1 MGKISRKCL
10 NFRAK
15 NYFLLYSYRIVIEA
29 DSDSAVGGITPIDGP
44 VGDSLIGSVD
54 NVFKAIKD
62 YDQFRCIER
71 MICEAMAEQSDIPGL
86 DGIVSTLTG
95 ETPAQ
100 QTLASTFGG
109 SGGSRPPPT
118 SSGSILDSLEN
129 LILGGGGFRRRES
142 RPPRPIRRPP
152 PPRPFRGQSRPR
164 PQPPLRRRPPPQRR
178 VDNLLGE
185 DDFKPS
191 RRIRAKRQTR
201 LQGNLIRY
209 QNTEM
214 Y

>member
-1 MGKISRKCL
+1 MILFCHFQTL
-10 NFRAK
+10 CN
-15 NYFLLYSYRIVIEA
+15 YRIVIEA
-29 DSDSAVGGITPIDGP
+29 DNSDSAVGGITPIDGP

-95 ETPAQ
+95 ENPAQ

-109 SGGSRPPPT
+109 SGGGSRPPT
-118 SSGSILDSLEN
+118 SGSGSIVESRES
-129 LILGGGGFRRRES
+129 LILGGGGFGGLRRRES
-142 RPPRPIRRPP
+142 RPPRPLRRPP
-152 PPRPFRGQSRPR
+152 PRPRPSFGGQSRPR
-164 PQPPLRRRPPPQRR
+164 PQPLRRRQPPPQRLRR
-178 VDNLLGE
+178 VDNSFGGE

-201 LQGNLIRY
+201 LQGNLIR
-209 QNTEM
+209 
-214 Y
+214 

>member
-1 MGKISRKCL
+1 MILFCDFQTL
-10 NFRAK
+10 CN
-15 NYFLLYSYRIVIEA
+15 YRIVIEA
-29 DSDSAVGGITPIDGP
+29 DNSDSAVGGITPIDGP

-95 ETPAQ
+95 ENPAQ

-109 SGGSRPPPT
+109 SGGGSRPPT
-118 SSGSILDSLEN
+118 SGSGSILDSLEN
-129 LILGGGGFRRRES
+129 LILGGGGFGGFRRRES
-142 RPPRPIRRPP
+142 RPPRPLRRPP
-152 PPRPFRGQSRPR
+152 PRPRPSFGGQSRPR
-164 PQPPLRRRPPPQRR
+164 PQPLRRRQPPPQRLRR
-178 VDNLLGE
+178 VDNSFGGE

-201 LQGNLIRY
+201 LQGNLIR
-209 QNTEM
+209 
-214 Y
+214 

>member
-109 SGGSRPPPT
+109 SGGSRPP

-201 LQGNLIRY
+201 LQGNLIR
-209 QNTEM
+209 
-214 Y
+214 